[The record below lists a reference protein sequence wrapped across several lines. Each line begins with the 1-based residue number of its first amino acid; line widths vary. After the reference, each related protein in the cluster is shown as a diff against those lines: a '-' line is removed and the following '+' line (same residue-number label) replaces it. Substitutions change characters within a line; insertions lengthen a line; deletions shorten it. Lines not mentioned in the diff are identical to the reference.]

1 MRHLTHRVLDERREP
16 FGVSNFEPGW
26 SERLGA
32 QRWSSPSVRGRPPR
46 TQFMPPTSDWNPS
59 RCVRTQEAGH
69 HTCGQLSDQRGR
81 MRLHHMA
88 HANEQSFFSKL
99 GRFALDMGE
108 DLVTNAILL
117 WLVVVSDEMPL
128 TAKATALGAIAYL
141 IMPLDAIP
149 DALGPLGFTDDGAVL
164 LAALA
169 QIEIN
174 ITPSMRA
181 DARRRARKLFGG

>member
-1 MRHLTHRVLDERREP
+1 
-16 FGVSNFEPGW
+16 
-26 SERLGA
+26 
-32 QRWSSPSVRGRPPR
+32 
-46 TQFMPPTSDWNPS
+46 
-59 RCVRTQEAGH
+59 
-69 HTCGQLSDQRGR
+69 
-81 MRLHHMA
+81 MA

-149 DALGPLGFTDDGAVL
+149 DALGPLGFTDDGGL
-164 LAALA
+164 LLTALA

-174 ITPSMRA
+174 ITRSMRA